1 MARLLIAVLPG
12 LWVTF
17 LAALLA
23 GALRRWF
30 DPIPRRCW
38 VAWSA
43 ALVIL
48 FGAVLFGSRVL
59 LPLGSLVR
67 APPFT
72 GLWDSRSGPPPG
84 NLLQSDLVLQI
95 TPWLVRVREAFAAG
109 EWPLWNHLAGAG
121 EPLLGN
127 PQTQVLQP
135 LVWLAFPFSA
145 AAGMGVTAAV
155 RVLAALVFT
164 YLLLRRQGLSESP
177 ALGASLAYGLGAG
190 LLLWLNWPMGNSPAL
205 LPLVLYG
212 VVLVDQRGV
221 RRDQALLAAA
231 VAALL
236 CAGHPETI
244 LHIALLAGALA
255 LARLRARRYPGKR
268 GERRRVLLAW
278 AAAAAVGAG
287 LAAPALLPA
296 AAFLPQSLRV
306 SMLDKE
312 REQIA
317 REGLFAGWR
326 TPAERSASL
335 TALDKRLLP
344 IAAPNAFGS
353 NRFGSYWGES
363 NANEDAGAFVGT
375 IALLGA
381 LLAAVDGKGRRLPQ
395 ERLIL
400 GAALVAL
407 LVLARPPGFPRLLT
421 AVPILRDSLTL
432 HHRLVLTL
440 GFCLAWLAGCT
451 WERSLQ
457 DGLPRRRVV
466 LAALGLAALVVW
478 AYLAHP
484 ATAGHP
490 SLAGLRAVWF
500 GLQLTA
506 LALAALLLCG
516 RRLRER
522 PALAGSLLAAGMGAE
537 LLIFHAPLNPPVPAQ
552 LFYPEVPPVAFLREH
567 LGPWYRM
574 SGLGPALRP
583 NIPSVYGMA
592 DPRTSNPTKPAALAE
607 AISAISRFPSRATDG
622 FTDPLNPLYPL
633 LGVQYLMTTPE
644 VELPRPWRLA
654 FADGNARVW
663 EHPRPMERLF
673 LPRATLACPPGTTW
687 AGCLRLVGSFRNQ
700 TVLAAA
706 DAVPPGTL
714 GAEWKAADPHASRL
728 DLLELHPAWIRAR
741 VLLAEPRL
749 LGTSVYQDGGWKVLL
764 AGQPQRTIHADGPF
778 VAAWLGPGT
787 GGLEMIYR
795 PKGFVAGMLLA
806 ALALTAAAV
815 LWVRPPVA
823 LSAPGPDPTPA
834 PSHLRNPAAPIP
846 G

>member
-1 MARLLIAVLPG
+1 
-12 LWVTF
+12 
-17 LAALLA
+17 
-23 GALRRWF
+23 
-30 DPIPRRCW
+30 
-38 VAWSA
+38 
-43 ALVIL
+43 
-48 FGAVLFGSRVL
+48 
-59 LPLGSLVR
+59 
-67 APPFT
+67 
-72 GLWDSRSGPPPG
+72 
-84 NLLQSDLVLQI
+84 
-95 TPWLVRVREAFAAG
+95 
-109 EWPLWNHLAGAG
+109 
-121 EPLLGN
+121 
-127 PQTQVLQP
+127 
-135 LVWLAFPFSA
+135 
-145 AAGMGVTAAV
+145 MGVTAAV
-155 RVLAALVFT
+155 RVLIALVFT
-164 YLLLRRQGLSESP
+164 YLLLRRQGLSEAP

-212 VVLVDQRGV
+212 VVLVDQRGA
-221 RRDQALLAAA
+221 RRDQALLATA

-255 LARLRARRYPGKR
+255 LARLRARRHPGKR

-296 AAFLPQSLRV
+296 AGFLPQSLRV

-317 REGLFAGWR
+317 REGFLAGWR

-335 TALDKRLLP
+335 TALGKRLLP

-381 LLAAVDGKGRRLPQ
+381 LLAAVAGKGRRLPQ

-407 LVLARPPGFPRLLT
+407 IVLARPPGFPRLLT

-457 DGLPRRRVV
+457 DGLARRRVV
-466 LAALGLAALVVW
+466 LAAPGLAALVVW

-484 ATAGHP
+484 APAGHP
-490 SLAGLRAVWF
+490 SLSGLRAVWL

-506 LALAALLLCG
+506 LALSALMLCG
-516 RRLRER
+516 RRLRAR
-522 PALAGSLLAAGMGAE
+522 PLAGGLLAACVGAE
-537 LLIFHAPLNPPVPAQ
+537 LLLFHAPLNPPVPAQ
-552 LFYPEVPPVAFLREH
+552 LFYPEVPPVAFIREH

-574 SGLGPALRP
+574 CGLGPALRP
-583 NIPSVYGMA
+583 NIPSIYGMA
-592 DPRTSNPTKPAALAE
+592 DPRTSNPTKPAAFAE
-607 AISAISRFPSRATDG
+607 AISAISRFPYRATDG
-622 FTDPLNPLYPL
+622 FTDPLDPLYPL

-644 VELPRPWRLA
+644 VDLPRPWRLV

-673 LPRATLACPPGTTW
+673 LPRATLACPPGSTW
-687 AGCLRLVGSFRNQ
+687 AVCLRLVGSFRNQ
-700 TVLAAA
+700 TVLAAG
-706 DAVPPGTL
+706 DAVPPGTA
-714 GAEWKAADPHASRL
+714 GTEWKAADPHASRL
-728 DLLELHPAWIRAR
+728 GLLELRPAWIRAR

-749 LGTSVYQDGGWKVLL
+749 LGTSVYQDGGWRLLL
-764 AGQPQRTIHADGPF
+764 AGNPQPAIQADGPF
-778 VAAWLGPGT
+778 VAAWLGPGA
-787 GGLEMIYR
+787 GDLELIYR
-795 PKGFVAGMLLA
+795 PPGFVAGMLLA

-815 LWVRPPVA
+815 MWVRPPA
-823 LSAPGPDPTPA
+823 AYLRREPPTACTSSASEP
-834 PSHLRNPAAPIP
+834 
-846 G
+846 